1 MNHPGCNHHTNTH
14 RHGAQCR
21 PADNGELIVGFP
33 AHRRRQED
41 QQVRFASY
49 STMKVVA
56 SVLTVCSKQ
65 ELLYSSDDFDMME
78 LQTNREAKALARALL
93 FPSDK
98 DLQE

>member
-1 MNHPGCNHHTNTH
+1 
-14 RHGAQCR
+14 
-21 PADNGELIVGFP
+21 
-33 AHRRRQED
+33 
-41 QQVRFASY
+41 
-49 STMKVVA
+49 MKVVA

-65 ELLYSSDDFDMME
+65 ELWYSSDDFDMME